1 MIHLLGIDE
10 TSLDILWP
18 SKTLTRA
25 YFAWNEMLSMIQ
37 MDYLRPLGVF
47 HSDALFRRA
56 LVFHDAFGGSH
67 LQV

>member
-1 MIHLLGIDE
+1 MTITQTVDNCE
-10 TSLDILWP
+10 
-18 SKTLTRA
+18 RA
-25 YFAWNEMLSMIQ
+25 YFAENEMPSMMIQ

-47 HSDALFRRA
+47 HSDAIFRHA

>member
-1 MIHLLGIDE
+1 MTIAQTVDNCAG
-10 TSLDILWP
+10 
-18 SKTLTRA
+18 A
-25 YFAWNEMLSMIQ
+25 YFAENEMLSMMIQ

-47 HSDALFRRA
+47 HSNALLRHA